1 MRIGNESLINH
12 PTAAFI
18 GPRHGYD
25 STDEQ
30 LFRTAL
36 DDWLND
42 GGVVMTGGALGAD
55 SIAMNHTIQWAEDH
69 NSIKLPLIIVL
80 PRSST
85 PMTLTDSGHVTAA
98 SPSSNSD
105 LFDYTAAH
113 DGLLI
118 MRNRGVCL
126 PKGAAY
132 IERDDLMV
140 RLSSQLFVLAYLNSR
155 SGTGATI
162 RRARKH
168 DVPVTVCGRNL
179 VD

>member
-30 LFRTAL
+30 LFRAAL

-69 NSIKLPLIIVL
+69 NSIELPLIIVL

-105 LFDYTAAH
+105 LFDYTATH
-113 DGLLI
+113 DGLDH
-118 MRNRGVCL
+118 
-126 PKGAAY
+126 
-132 IERDDLMV
+132 EE
-140 RLSSQLFVLAYLNSR
+140 SR
-155 SGTGATI
+155 
-162 RRARKH
+162 
-168 DVPVTVCGRNL
+168 
-179 VD
+179 